1 MGWLGWYGWYGWYGW
16 HGWHGW
22 LGYSGQTGQ
31 LTLNYIANEDV
42 QSVGDKDAMGTR
54 DGWDTLDIR
63 DKCQVM
69 FNTLQDRLDYGCGC
83 KADF

>member
-1 MGWLGWYGWYGWYGW
+1 
-16 HGWHGW
+16 
-22 LGYSGQTGQ
+22 
-31 LTLNYIANEDV
+31 
-42 QSVGDKDAMGTR
+42 MGTR

-83 KADF
+83 KADLEC